1 MKKLNVDQVK
11 CIGCGACV
19 GIDPDHFDFDDSGL
33 STVISQEKLENE
45 ELEQAVEGCPTGA
58 ITVEEEAQEN

>member
-19 GIDPDHFDFDDSGL
+19 GVDPDHFDFDDSGL
-33 STVISQEKLENE
+33 STVISQDELETE

-58 ITVEEEAQEN
+58 ITVEESENN